1 MAAIGDRQHNQFRL
15 TGTLVEWQ
23 TKQLATV
30 IASTVPVGKGK
41 KNPLTSLV
49 EDIRLWPAEEPA
61 AEKEAPP
68 GSTERFV
75 GQFGPALDRR

>member
-1 MAAIGDRQHNQFRL
+1 
-15 TGTLVEWQ
+15 LVEWQ

-41 KNPLTSLV
+41 KNPLTPMV
-49 EDIRLWPAEEPA
+49 DAIRLWPSEDEPA
-61 AEKEAPP
+61 QKEPPP
-68 GSTERFV
+68 GSTERFL